1 MRTKV
6 LKKSVLILL
15 VFCIGLSSCNDDPPE
30 PSDNN
35 EEKIPLIFESLTA
48 EKDTIVS
55 GETVVITAIAS
66 GKDIRYNWTATTGS
80 ILGSGHEI
88 TLTTTPCVPEEITV
102 TCKVEDTYN
111 ESKTKTVLIV
121 TL

>member
-1 MRTKV
+1 MKPSI
-6 LKKSVLILL
+6 LKKSVFVLS
-15 VFCIGLSSCNDDPPE
+15 VFCIGLLSCNDDPPE
-30 PSDNN
+30 PS
-35 EEKIPLIFESLTA
+35 IPLVFESLTA
-48 EKDTIVS
+48 ENDTIIS

-66 GKDIRYNWTATTGS
+66 GKDITYNWSVNTGS

-102 TCKVEDTYN
+102 TCKVEDAYKK
-111 ESKTKTVLIV
+111 SKTKTVLIV